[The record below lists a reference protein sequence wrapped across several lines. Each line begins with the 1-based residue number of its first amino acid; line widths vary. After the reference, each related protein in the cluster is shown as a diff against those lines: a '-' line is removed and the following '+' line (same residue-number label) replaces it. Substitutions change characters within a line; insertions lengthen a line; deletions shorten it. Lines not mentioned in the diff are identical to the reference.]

1 MVHDKKGVKT
11 FSNLM
16 KADNDVDDDD
26 GDWKTFPKDFEGFL
40 PSTVD
45 EKLMNSFHTRQHSQ
59 QNSVCIDDEGW

>member
-1 MVHDKKGVKT
+1 
-11 FSNLM
+11 M

-59 QNSVCIDDEGW
+59 QKSVCIDDEGW